1 MILKILISI
10 YFFSIAVV
18 IIVWL
23 IALSKSDGVCEGKCE
38 QCMYNGWCDQQE
50 RRDNMKKNIYSGIMG
65 LIVGDA
71 LGVPFEFKQR
81 DSFHCEDMTGN
92 GTYNQPPGTWSD
104 DSSMV
109 LATVD
114 SIAENS
120 GGIDPHNII
129 DHFAHWLYLKEY
141 TPYGVVFDVGNTT
154 RSALDRYNFGKP
166 WNKCGGRTM
175 NENGNGALMRILPLA
190 FTGCADQKV
199 TDVAALTHAHPVS
212 LGACLIYVDIAK
224 DLMKGVPLDISIYA
238 RGISSFPEYNRLRD
252 LEQLARNEIKSSG
265 YVVDT
270 LEAALWCLLHTDN
283 YKDAVLTA
291 VNLGSDTDTVA
302 AVTGGLAGIMYGV
315 GGESGIP
322 ERWINQLARKDYIEK
337 LISRFAAE
345 VT

>member
-1 MILKILISI
+1 MILKILSALFILVMFVAMI
-10 YFFSIAVV
+10 L
-18 IIVWL
+18 WL
-23 IALSKSDGVCEGKCE
+23 HALSVSDGKCEGYCDRCPYEGVCE
-38 QCMYNGWCDQQE
+38 QQKGRE
-50 RRDNMKKNIYSGIMG
+50 NMKNQIYNGIMG

-81 DSFHCEDMTGN
+81 DTFHCEDMTGN

-109 LATVD
+109 LATID
-114 SIAENS
+114 SIANNH
-120 GGIDPHNII
+120 GGIDPHNIM
-129 DHFAHWLYLKEY
+129 DRFAYWLYLKEY

-154 RSALDRYNFGKP
+154 RAALDRYNSGKP
-166 WNKCGGRTM
+166 WDECGGRTQF
-175 NENGNGALMRILPLA
+175 ENGNGALMRILPMA
-190 FTGCADQKV
+190 FVKCYDQQI
-199 TDVAALTHAHPVS
+199 TYVASLTHAHPIS

-224 DLMKGVPLDISIYA
+224 DLIKGVPLDVSVYA

-252 LEQLARNEIKSSG
+252 LEQLTRDEIKSSG

-270 LEAALWCLLHTDN
+270 LEAALWCLLHTN
-283 YKDAVLTA
+283 TYKDAVLTA

-302 AVTGGLAGIMYGV
+302 AVTGGLAGIIYGV

-337 LISRFAAE
+337 LISNFAAA